1 MFEIEDLFEL
11 DLLQEGL
18 FNSGSEFKEFVS
30 GADDETIYGLV
41 KEGVFESLEDF
52 QSQVN
57 LKKKEEELPGTG
69 DEGDTDADTTT
80 PSVGDGSSDTSPVT
94 PESNLLN
101 RTVQDVNPE
110 DVPTEEVE
118 EVVVEQEDVIPPVVE
133 QEEQTVVQGAD
144 ELTLTPEEAQARLD
158 NLLQAGDDV
167 TVSTSITDGKEE
179 SGEDETWLEES
190 WLGQA
195 LDWAFDD
202 VPILGV
208 LSADFWGDMYRA
220 IGNGFTKGQSVD
232 EAIELFAKGKNIS
245 DSDLQEYIQA
255 VKRSDGV
262 AMSDEMK
269 SFQKIYE
276 DNGGGF
282 LGFILGFG
290 SNLSIAPELLID
302 SFSSMLNPAS
312 VAAAGVGAGTGA
324 ATGAA
329 LTAVS
334 GPGALFGAGAG
345 AVGGAF
351 GGASLAL
358 EFGMSYTEFM
368 KEEVESKGGK
378 FDAEGIRLVLEDP
391 EALQRIR
398 NKAATRGIAIGMID
412 AITAGVAGKV
422 VGTTGK
428 VIAKGTAKQL
438 AKAGKGAVTKNAVQK
453 GVEVAARYGKRIAP
467 VASGLGVEIGGGSL
481 GEATARALAG
491 QEMDI
496 AEIGLEGFAGAGS
509 APITLARGAFITPQY
524 RLGKD
529 FVTKDYIL
537 ATIGTA
543 TPQQI
548 ADMDIDI
555 TNDPDLKAVV
565 TDIKAESQ
573 FALEIEKTYPMI
585 PDGEAKSEIIKLQIE
600 RSKLPDT
607 ASETTKL
614 RKRQIDQRIAE
625 IVDDYSQVMTEEVRV
640 EQDGNTFSEV
650 ITVTKGDAKKQLA
663 KDGIEDP
670 TQRQISDMQKA
681 LMEREKSRDRSA
693 EKALAD
699 AEAEAQAQAEALVTD
714 QEVMD
719 RLNETGTVYTD
730 QEFSNVKK
738 ILIKEKK
745 DAIQKSSTEGVDVQE
760 SSRDG
765 EGVGEGNIQQEAT
778 QEGNQEAQTKETKK
792 IAEKEKAEV
801 VETKRVEDYDV
812 ILKEETF
819 TITDEFGA
827 KSVIT
832 VETNLDGSL
841 RKALVENFDEN
852 GNSTRG
858 EFVKL
863 ADNDIVV
870 RDGLT
875 AEQLLTQRLQE
886 GEVIEKTSE
895 KSGNEIINPKKI
907 ARLTTDQK
915 QKLGIETETQGVD
928 KQSRIDS
935 APKIFGKSHT
945 DKKLPYGKAVIS
957 DITSPDSKGVQTAKY
972 NNPQTGE
979 LDVIISSSG
988 DSANFVGF
996 TRVYENGKPTN
1007 QFTAKM
1013 ESTGDAFKNMITE
1026 AENALPDGAEVI
1038 EVTTISIGGLKTYNK
1053 SKTLSEKVDADGN
1066 VVTKTT
1072 KYSDATQQSVKE
1084 KGNEAAF
1091 SAFQTDDKA
1100 KAEAEVDKIKK
1111 AYPGIDVKI
1120 KRRGSKRGKK
1130 TYTIDLELPVLVK
1143 TPKAPKN
1150 FQTIP
1155 PSQRKGGP
1163 QVFRVPGSRTVDVQL
1178 NEDGT
1183 VQAINRK
1190 TGRPLKKIPKKIE
1203 RFILETVVDVNEGK
1217 KADLE
1222 GVSNPRE
1229 VDQRIIDTS
1238 ENPKEVADAI
1248 SALKNEEQT
1257 QLEARDL
1264 EFGLDALINKTKKG
1278 AAPVVKFTPESW
1290 KRVTGLSPRESGV
1303 SSIWI
1308 ASKERGGVSLE
1319 DGYLSYVTDPD
1330 QIAVDVEITP
1340 SEVAEF
1346 VKANPNKE
1354 AMNALKLDAESSTL
1368 ADLRLKFTE
1377 LTGMPATDANID
1389 VVNKIDPDRAPNV
1402 DVQQQSQ
1409 ERLEKQSTE
1418 PGIFGKKRG
1427 PSAKRITQGKNKK
1440 TVEVNDSKALAEQ
1453 IRLES
1458 KAARESETAYRKSQR
1473 KVLDLIS
1480 SLKTRGII
1488 KSKQSLVMT
1497 RKVLST
1503 NYSSDVQVKKLVDYV
1518 TKVMDD
1524 ASINQTIKDIQTAI
1538 GNPKKNGV
1546 KYNIRK
1552 GKFGANSD
1560 ALVDVLTALADADIS
1575 NIPLEKLNATK
1586 QLLEFYGKRGKL
1598 EFTNIGGDL
1607 KTGLDI
1613 LNSMDKSMEQNID
1626 LEAEGKKK
1634 KKKKTKQYDVAK
1646 AISEIKTKKP
1656 DLSKLTDDNDIEIA
1670 KQFRNLTREDIKS
1683 LIKEKDGEFDYS
1695 NLETLRVVMQNL
1707 TQGVVNV
1714 DTNNVLNEIISNRAS
1729 KPVSSVVKKVTK
1741 NGILKHFKN
1750 VSSSIKLALTNSRSG
1765 KNLILDKIRSNVATA
1780 VDNAFGNLN
1789 STVIYDNTFG
1799 KLAKASENMNVFISK
1814 IRAEVDTARNL
1825 LETDGVNKVRKFLGG
1840 RNTDNKVV
1848 KKAYKLR
1855 LLQLTREYLNNFVD
1869 GEPNPKAPNPKD
1881 FLDLTI
1887 KDIRNKKGTQQLS
1900 ELDAKTLESLQK
1912 EFTVDGEISLEKL
1925 EKSLTKNEK
1934 KALKI
1939 LDAQNAKLAPLSKF
1953 TSGVLRGNRVELYN
1967 SYSHRVVLRS
1977 GVDQNADLTQRGK
1990 EYSQAST
1997 KGGANLS
2004 RTKGAKPISFDPFY
2018 SLERGSTEVALD
2030 YFMTNE
2036 VRRVKKTINKV
2047 TAEIDADP
2055 NSTDAQKSAV
2065 SALDK
2070 SVTEILE
2077 VTFGEQLRDVSFLGN
2092 FANKVKRIAYQAILG
2107 SVTRMGSEIITNMS
2121 MIIADPKA
2129 AARGFSEFSKLSFL
2143 SRKEGTDILNNLGSR
2158 MTTRLFDTKS
2168 LSSRF
2173 ADMTGFFQS
2182 TPSDGTARGRV
2193 ANIMGIIMRMG
2204 IKQTAAVADKIA
2216 GTIISFPD
2224 KSLSI
2229 PMWYGKFATT
2239 FEAETGIKLT
2249 SKDLK
2254 EIGKGES
2261 KYLGDKYKAAIAEA
2275 TRKADQTATM
2285 VGTSKNSFDTVIKN
2299 QYRQTGKGGG
2309 GMLNAYR
2316 AANKF
2321 MANFSLFEYATA
2333 RFAVGALQRRGDIS
2347 RTQAL
2352 GILAGVGMRMT
2363 MYPILYAAL
2372 SQAFD
2377 DELFGTDT
2385 EEDESDI
2392 EDIITRQVVGTML
2405 TLMTRKSMGNI
2416 PNLVPS
2422 MLIEQFNEQA
2432 LEGLRN
2438 GEDYN
2443 PYKHS
2448 IVYNQLSLDNIEDK
2462 GLTRTAVGIMA
2473 GPYGPIIKTL
2483 ERMTDL
2489 SFRSVNNRTE
2499 ESKEKNKKELTDRM
2513 VLELLGNSG
2522 LVPFYKDIR
2531 RIIIKD
2537 MFEDQRKS
2545 EQRRKEEKEYKEY
2558 LEFLKENDPGTY
2570 REELRNKA
2578 NDSFEGEY
2586 FEDNN
2591 FDPSEWE

>member
-18 FNSGSEFKEFVS
+18 FSSGSEFKEFVS

-80 PSVGDGSSDTSPVT
+80 PSVGDGSSDTSL

-133 QEEQTVVQGAD
+133 QEEEVVVQGAD
-144 ELTLTPEEAQARLD
+144 ELVLTPEEAQARLD
-158 NLLQAGDDV
+158 DLLQAGDGV
-167 TVSTSITDGKEE
+167 TVSTSITDGKVE
-179 SGEDETWLEES
+179 SEEDETWLEES

-195 LDWAFDD
+195 MDWAFDD

-255 VKRSDGV
+255 VKRSEDV

-398 NKAATRGIAIGMID
+398 NKAATRGLAIGMID

-428 VIAKGTAKQL
+428 TIAKGTAKQL

-543 TPQQI
+543 TPKEI
-548 ADMDIDI
+548 AAMDIDI

-640 EQDGNTFSEV
+640 EQDGNTFSEI
-650 ITVTKGDAKKQLA
+650 ITVTKGDAKKELA
-663 KDGIEDP
+663 KNGIEDP

-699 AEAEAQAQAEALVTD
+699 AEAEAQAQAEAEALVTD

-730 QEFSNVKK
+730 QEFDNVKK
-738 ILIKEKK
+738 LLIKEKK

-778 QEGNQEAQTKETKK
+778 QEGGQEAQTKKTTK

-801 VETKRVEDYDV
+801 ETKKFRDDDV
-812 ILKEETF
+812 VLKEETF
-819 TITDEFGA
+819 TITDEDG
-827 KSVIT
+827 SRREIT
-832 VETNLDGSL
+832 VRTNLDGSL
-841 RKALVENFDEN
+841 RKADIQNFDED
-852 GNSTRG
+852 GNSIRG
-858 EFVKL
+858 EFFKL

-875 AEQLLTQRLQE
+875 AEQILTDRLVE

-895 KSGNEIINPKKI
+895 RSGTEINSSKKI
-907 ARLTTDQK
+907 AQLTTDQK

-935 APKIFGKSHT
+935 
-945 DKKLPYGKAVIS
+945 
-957 DITSPDSKGVQTAKY
+957 
-972 NNPQTGE
+972 
-979 LDVIISSSG
+979 
-988 DSANFVGF
+988 
-996 TRVYENGKPTN
+996 
-1007 QFTAKM
+1007 
-1013 ESTGDAFKNMITE
+1013 
-1026 AENALPDGAEVI
+1026 
-1038 EVTTISIGGLKTYNK
+1038 
-1053 SKTLSEKVDADGN
+1053 
-1066 VVTKTT
+1066 
-1072 KYSDATQQSVKE
+1072 
-1084 KGNEAAF
+1084 
-1091 SAFQTDDKA
+1091 
-1100 KAEAEVDKIKK
+1100 
-1111 AYPGIDVKI
+1111 
-1120 KRRGSKRGKK
+1120 
-1130 TYTIDLELPVLVK
+1130 
-1143 TPKAPKN
+1143 APKN

-1183 VQAINRK
+1183 VQAVNRK
-1190 TGRPLKKIPKKIE
+1190 TGRPLKKTPKKIE
-1203 RFILETVVDVNEGK
+1203 RFILETVIDVNEGK

-1248 SALKNEEQT
+1248 SALKKQEQA
-1257 QLEARDL
+1257 QLEARDI
-1264 EFGLDALINKTKKG
+1264 EFGIEALIAKFKKG
-1278 AAPVVKFTPESW
+1278 AGPVVKFTPESW

-1319 DGYLSYVTDPD
+1319 DGYLPYVTDPD
-1330 QIAVDVEITP
+1330 QIGVDVEITP

-1368 ADLRLKFTE
+1368 TDLRRKFTE

-1409 ERLEKQSTE
+1409 ERLKKESTE

-1427 PSAKRITQGKNKK
+1427 PSAKRITQGNNKK

-1488 KSKQSLVMT
+1488 RSKQSLVMT

-1538 GNPKKNGV
+1538 GSPKKKQGV
-1546 KYNIRK
+1546 KYNIRR

-1560 ALVDVLTALADADIS
+1560 ALVDVLTALSDADIS

-1586 QLLEFYGKRGKL
+1586 QLLEFYGKTGKL

-1634 KKKKTKQYDVAK
+1634 KKKKTKEYDVTK

-1750 VSSSIKLALTNSRSG
+1750 VSSSIKLALTDSRSG

-1900 ELDAKTLESLQK
+1900 ELDAKALESLQK
-1912 EFTVDGEISLEKL
+1912 EFTVDDEISLEKL
-1925 EKSLTKNEK
+1925 EKSLSKNEK

-1990 EYSQAST
+1990 EYAQAST

-2047 TAEIDADP
+2047 TAEINADP

-2092 FANKVKRIAYQAILG
+2092 LANKVKRIAYQAILG
-2107 SVTRMGSEIITNMS
+2107 SVPRMGSEIIANMS
-2121 MIIADPKA
+2121 MIVADPKA

-2182 TPSDGTARGRV
+2182 TPSEGTARGRV

-2204 IKQTAAVADKIA
+2204 VKQTAAVVDKIA

-2372 SQAFD
+2372 SEAFD

-2432 LEGLRN
+2432 LKGLRN

-2448 IVYNQLSLDNIEDK
+2448 IVYNQLSLDNLEDK

-2483 ERMTDL
+2483 ERMSDL
-2489 SFRSVNNRTE
+2489 SFRSINNKTE

-2537 MFEDQRKS
+2537 MFEGQRKS
-2545 EQRRKEEKEYKEY
+2545 EQRRREDKKYKEY
-2558 LEFLKENDPGTY
+2558 LEFLKESDPGAY

>member
-18 FNSGSEFKEFVS
+18 FNSGSEFKDFVS

-52 QSQVN
+52 QAQVN

-69 DEGDTDADTTT
+69 DEGDTDVDTTT
-80 PSVGDGSSDTSPVT
+80 PSVGDGSSDTSPVI

-110 DVPTEEVE
+110 DVPIEEVE
-118 EVVVEQEDVIPPVVE
+118 EVVVEQEDAIPPVVE
-133 QEEQTVVQGAD
+133 QEEEVVVQGAD
-144 ELTLTPEEAQARLD
+144 ELVLTPEEAQARLD
-158 NLLQAGDDV
+158 NLLQAGDGV
-167 TVSTSITDGKEE
+167 TVSTSITDGKVE
-179 SGEDETWLEES
+179 SEEDETWLEES

-195 LDWAFDD
+195 MDWAFDD

-262 AMSDEMK
+262 TMSDEMK

-398 NKAATRGIAIGMID
+398 NKAATRGLAIGMID

-422 VGTTGK
+422 VGNTGK
-428 VIAKGTAKQL
+428 AIAKGTAKQL

-491 QEMDI
+491 QKMDI

-543 TPQQI
+543 TPKEI
-548 ADMDIDI
+548 AAMDIDI

-640 EQDGNTFSEV
+640 EQDGNTFNEV
-650 ITVTKGDAKKQLA
+650 ITVTKGDAKKELA
-663 KDGIEDP
+663 KNGIEDP

-681 LMEREKSRDRSA
+681 IMDREKSKDRSA

-699 AEAEAQAQAEALVTD
+699 AEAEAQAEASVTD
-714 QEVMD
+714 QDVID

-730 QEFSNVKK
+730 QEFANVKK
-738 ILIKEKK
+738 LLIKEKK

-778 QEGNQEAQTKETKK
+778 QEGDQEAQTEETTK

-801 VETKRVEDYDV
+801 
-812 ILKEETF
+812 
-819 TITDEFGA
+819 
-827 KSVIT
+827 
-832 VETNLDGSL
+832 
-841 RKALVENFDEN
+841 
-852 GNSTRG
+852 
-858 EFVKL
+858 
-863 ADNDIVV
+863 
-870 RDGLT
+870 
-875 AEQLLTQRLQE
+875 
-886 GEVIEKTSE
+886 
-895 KSGNEIINPKKI
+895 
-907 ARLTTDQK
+907 
-915 QKLGIETETQGVD
+915 D
-928 KQSRIDS
+928 KQSRINS

-1053 SKTLSEKVDADGN
+1053 SKTLNEKVDSDGN

-1203 RFILETVVDVNEGK
+1203 SFILKRVIDVNEGN

-1222 GVSNPRE
+1222 GVTNPRE
-1229 VDQRIIDTS
+1229 VDQRIVDTS

-1248 SALKNEEQT
+1248 VRLKNEEQT
-1257 QLEARDL
+1257 QLEARDV
-1264 EFGLDALINKTKKG
+1264 EFGIDALINRTKKG

-1308 ASKERGGVSLE
+1308 ASKEKGGVSLE

-1330 QIAVDVEITP
+1330 QIGVDVEITP

-1368 ADLRLKFTE
+1368 IDLRQKFTQ
-1377 LTGMPATDANID
+1377 LTGMPATDANINL
-1389 VVNKIDPDRAPNV
+1389 VNKIDPDRAPNV
-1402 DVQQQSQ
+1402 DVQQRSQ
-1409 ERLEKQSTE
+1409 DRLKMQSTE
-1418 PGIFGKKRG
+1418 PGVFGKKRG
-1427 PSAKRITQGKNKK
+1427 PSAKRITQGNTKK
-1440 TVEVNDSKALAEQ
+1440 TVEVNDSKGLAEQ

-1473 KVLDLIS
+1473 KVLDLIA
-1480 SLKTRGII
+1480 SLKTRGIVR
-1488 KSKQSLVMT
+1488 SKQALVMT

-1538 GNPKKNGV
+1538 GNPKKKSGV
-1546 KYNIRK
+1546 KYNIKK

-1586 QLLEFYGKRGKL
+1586 QLLEFYGKKGKL

-1634 KKKKTKQYDVAK
+1634 KKKKTKQYDVTK

-1750 VSSSIKLALTNSRSG
+1750 VSSSIKLALTDSRSG

-1887 KDIRNKKGTQQLS
+1887 KDIRSKKGTQQLS
-1900 ELDAKTLESLQK
+1900 ELDAKALESLQK
-1912 EFTVDGEISLEKL
+1912 EFTVDDEISLEKL
-1925 EKSLTKNEK
+1925 EKSLSKNEK

-1990 EYSQAST
+1990 EYAQAST

-2047 TAEIDADP
+2047 TAEINADP

-2065 SALDK
+2065 SALDT

-2092 FANKVKRIAYQAILG
+2092 LANKVKRIAYQAILG
-2107 SVTRMGSEIITNMS
+2107 SVTRMGSEIISNMS
-2121 MIIADPKA
+2121 MIVADPKA

-2168 LSSRF
+2168 LSNRF

-2182 TPSDGTARGRV
+2182 TPSEGTARGRV

-2204 IKQTAAVADKIA
+2204 VKQTAAAVDKIA

-2254 EIGKGES
+2254 EIGTGES

-2363 MYPILYAAL
+2363 MYPILYTVL

-2405 TLMTRKSMGNI
+2405 TLLTRKSMGNI

-2422 MLIEQFNEQA
+2422 MLIEQLNEQA

-2448 IVYNQLSLDNIEDK
+2448 IVYNQLSLDNLEDK
-2462 GLTRTAVGIMA
+2462 GLTKTAVGIMA
-2473 GPYGPIIKTL
+2473 GPFGPIIKTL

-2489 SFRSVNNRTE
+2489 SFRSVRNRTE
-2499 ESKEKNKKELTDRM
+2499 ESREKNQKELTDRM

-2531 RIIIKD
+2531 RIVIKN
-2537 MFEDQRKS
+2537 MFEGQRKS

-2558 LEFLKENDPGTY
+2558 LEFLKENDPGAY
-2570 REELRNKA
+2570 REELRTKA